1 MTPEPP
7 VFVAPAFAET
17 EALPTLVP
25 LKYVEVVAPTSML
38 TMPPGE
44 MPVTLVAL
52 IMRTARGVVVST
64 KSIDVCEPIT
74 WAVSQAHPLVP
85 NMKVVRMFVDRGGV
99 EIYSVSDDGQNGM
112 RNLIPMHWVRF
123 VEETMPPEVFVE
135 ELDAAEAGETDD
147 DDDPDDEP
155 DPDEMPELA
164 PATS

>member
-1 MTPEPP
+1 MTMPGNVVPMRRALPPPQFPMLTRVISNALFPEP
-7 VFVAPAFAET
+7 V
-17 EALPTLVP
+17 
-25 LKYVEVVAPTSML
+25 
-38 TMPPGE
+38 
-44 MPVTLVAL
+44 
-52 IMRTARGVVVST
+52 RDARGVVVST